1 MLSLLLPSVKI
12 FREDTTIGGP
22 VMIEAN
28 PDSVRQA
35 LLNLVDNAIKYSAVQ
50 PAIYFQHS

>member
-1 MLSLLLPSVKI
+1 
-12 FREDTTIGGP
+12 
-22 VMIEAN
+22 MIEAN